1 MVEVAALIGQELNI
15 SSAQAR
21 SVIALLEQG
30 STIPFI
36 SRYRKEATGGL
47 DEVAVEAIDR
57 RYRYYTELED
67 RKFSILSTIES
78 QGVLSA
84 ELRVQIENCT
94 DSVTLEDIYL
104 PYKPKRRTRATMA
117 REKGLEPLA
126 QRLLLARDS
135 QIEDLASGYLSDK
148 VDSVQDAVAGASDI
162 VAEWVAEDPACR
174 AMVRKAYDRTASLGC
189 KVTKGK
195 EQEGEKYADY
205 FKFSQPLSRVPSHR
219 ILAMLRGQRDGF
231 LKISLDVD
239 IQNVTEQLCRVYKA
253 GNRFVALAIEDS
265 FKRLIAPS
273 IEGESISVAK
283 ERADSDAI
291 KVFANNLR
299 QLLLEAP
306 LGQRR
311 VLAIDPGFRTG
322 CKVVCL
328 SAQGDLLHHTTIYPH
343 QPVNQVDKSTVE
355 VKAMIAKYGIE
366 AIAIG
371 TGTAGRETEQFI
383 RSLGLDSKVGLY
395 MVSEDGASVYSA
407 SEVARAELGD
417 YDLTVR
423 GSVSIGRRLMDPLA
437 ELVKIEP
444 KAIGVGQYQ
453 HDVDQK
459 MLKESLDRVV
469 ESCVNSVGVN
479 LNTASSHLLTYVSG
493 LNSTVARNIV
503 EYRAANGPFE
513 SRSQLLK
520 VPRLGAKGFE
530 QSAGFMRIDSSKNP
544 LDNTAVHPES
554 YGLVRQMAEDMGVS
568 LKDFV
573 DKKEIREKV
582 NINLYVSKGVGNLT
596 ITAIMNELNREGR
609 DSRQEFGDFEFTPG
623 ISTINDLKEGMVVRG
638 IVTNITN
645 FGAFVNIGV
654 KQDGLVHISQ
664 MANRYVANPAD
675 VVSLKQAV
683 DVKITEIDYS
693 RGRIGLSMKALLADE

>member
-15 SSAQAR
+15 SSTQAQ
-21 SVIALLEQG
+21 SVITLLEQG

-57 RYRYYTELED
+57 RHRYYTELEQ
-67 RKFSILSTIES
+67 RKLSILATIES
-78 QGVLSA
+78 QGVLTSQ
-84 ELRVQIENCT
+84 LRTAIQECT
-94 DSVTLEDIYL
+94 DSTTLEDIYL

-126 QRLLLARDS
+126 QQLLTARDS
-135 QIEDLASGYLSDK
+135 QMEELASKYLNDK
-148 VDSVQDAVAGASDI
+148 VESPQDALSGASDI

-174 AMVRKAYDRTASLGC
+174 AVARKAYDRTALLEC

-195 EQEGEKYADY
+195 EQEGEKYTDY
-205 FKFSQPLSRVPSHR
+205 FKFSQPLSRVPGHR

-231 LKISLDVD
+231 LKISLGVD
-239 IQNVTEQLCRVYKA
+239 SESVTEQICRTYKA

-273 IEGESISVAK
+273 IEGESITAAK
-283 ERADSDAI
+283 ERADGEAI

-343 QPVNQVDKSTVE
+343 QPVNQVDKSASE
-355 VKAMIAKYGIE
+355 VRSMVRQYDIE

-371 TGTAGRETEQFI
+371 TGTAGRETEQFV
-383 RSLGLDSKVGLY
+383 RSLALDCKLY

-407 SEVARAELGD
+407 SEVARGELGD

-459 MLKESLDRVV
+459 MLKQSLDRVV

-503 EYRAANGPFE
+503 EYRASNGPFS

-530 QSAGFMRIDSSKNP
+530 QSAGFMRIDTSANP

-554 YGLVRQMAEDMGVS
+554 YSLVKQMADDMGVS

-573 DKKEIREKV
+573 AKKELREQV

-623 ISTINDLKEGMVVRG
+623 ISTINDLKEGMVVKG

-675 VVSLKQAV
+675 VVSLKQEV
-683 DVKITEIDYS
+683 EVKITEIDYS
-693 RGRIGLSMKALLADE
+693 RGRIGLSMKALLAEE